1 MLYPI
6 TMIALGLFLSLLLFY
21 RFPTLRTGNK
31 NPQHYHLSIIIPARN
46 EEDNLVLLLQDLKK
60 QTYPI
65 HEIICVDDC
74 SNDNTAMVASA
85 FGVKL
90 ITVLDKPQDWIGKSW
105 ACHKGAEAAS
115 GDLMLFID
123 ADVRLKP
130 TAISTLIQAYEKHQC
145 VISVQPYHQMMKKYE
160 QFSLF
165 FNLIQIAANGTT
177 MVFDCFKVGLY
188 GPVILLNNKTYHAIG
203 GHTSVKNSIVDDLS
217 LGEQLTKLGYTFKL
231 LLGGDLISFRMYRNG
246 ISDLVLG
253 WTKNYASGALKTPL
267 ILFFMVFL
275 WVCSCL
281 SVTINMLHS
290 ILIQNVLSL
299 LLCSF
304 LYLLWVLELFRISHN
319 IGSFKKSTIIC
330 FPIYLVLF
338 LLVFIHSFFKKLFFM
353 DVVWKDRKIKLEK

>member
-1 MLYPI
+1 MLYHI
-6 TMIALGLFLSLLLFY
+6 TMISLGLFLSLFLFY
-21 RFPTLRTGNK
+21 RFPTLRTGDK
-31 NPQHYHLSIIIPARN
+31 NPQLYHLSIIIPARN
-46 EEDNLVLLLQDLKK
+46 EEDNLALLLQDLKN

-74 SNDNTAMVASA
+74 SCDNTAMVASA

-90 ITVLDKPQDWIGKSW
+90 ITVLDKPPDWIGKSW
-105 ACHKGAEAAS
+105 ACQKGAEAAS
-115 GDLMLFID
+115 GNLLLFID

-130 TAISTLIQAYEKHQC
+130 TAIFTLVQAYEEHQC

-177 MVFDCFKVGLY
+177 MIFACFKVGLY
-188 GPVILLNNKTYHAIG
+188 GPVILLNNMTYQAIG

-217 LGEQLTKLGYTFKL
+217 LGEKLTKMGFAFRL
-231 LLGGDLISFRMYRNG
+231 LLGGDFISFRMYRNG
-246 ISDLVLG
+246 ISDLLLG

-267 ILFFMVFL
+267 ILFIMVFL
-275 WVCSCL
+275 WICSCL
-281 SVTINMLHS
+281 SVTIGILHS
-290 ILIQNVLSL
+290 ISIQNVLYL
-299 LLCSF
+299 IIFSF
-304 LYLLWVLELFRISHN
+304 LYLLWVLELFRISRH

-338 LLVFIHSFFKKLFFM
+338 LLVFINSFFKKLFFM